1 MALTLEDISASDTD
15 HNVAKLIT
23 LHQVMRRPEYFIFSE
38 QQADLLIDYLIN

>member
-15 HNVAKLIT
+15 RNVAKLIT

-38 QQADLLIDYLIN
+38 QADLLIDYLIN